1 MLAFKKGS
9 IEVISIKFLCRIV
22 ECHEYLLKKQKRRS
36 GCKEL
41 KPARVSLPD
50 FLVSPTSWRSAIML
64 VLSRKV
70 GEKVVIGDNITVVI
84 SRVAGNR
91 VTIGIEAPP
100 DVRIMRGELDQ
111 ERGGEATTA
120 PALPVN
126 ARQPVID
133 TSGASVFRL
142 AK

>member
-1 MLAFKKGS
+1 
-9 IEVISIKFLCRIV
+9 
-22 ECHEYLLKKQKRRS
+22 
-36 GCKEL
+36 
-41 KPARVSLPD
+41 
-50 FLVSPTSWRSAIML
+50 ML

-70 GEKVVIGDNITVVI
+70 GEKLMIGDNITVVI

-111 ERGGEATTA
+111 AREEAVQNGA
-120 PALPVN
+120 ALPASSHQKV
-126 ARQPVID
+126 VD
-133 TSGASVFRL
+133 TANASVFRL